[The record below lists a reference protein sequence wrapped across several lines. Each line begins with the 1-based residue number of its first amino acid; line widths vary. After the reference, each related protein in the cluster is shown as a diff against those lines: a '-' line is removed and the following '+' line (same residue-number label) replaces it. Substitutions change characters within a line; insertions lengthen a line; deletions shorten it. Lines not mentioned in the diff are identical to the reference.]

1 MSHSFSCVFVHV
13 VFSTKNRMCFFQ
25 NEELRLRLHAKL
37 GVLIKNKNCTPV
49 AVGGYVD
56 HVHALIMMHNGVSI
70 GEVVKDVKRLSS
82 GWVNDQVAN
91 SGKFTWQEGFSV
103 FSVSESVVQRVVRY
117 IQNQPEHHRGLTFEE
132 EMNEIMSPRRATVPG
147 RPTGG

>member
-1 MSHSFSCVFVHV
+1 MSHSYSCVFVHV

-25 NEELRLRLHAKL
+25 NEDLRERLHAHL
-37 GVLIKNKNCTPV
+37 GQLIKNKNCTPV
-49 AVGGYVD
+49 TVGGYVD

-82 GWVNDQVAN
+82 VWVNGQVCNA
-91 SGKFTWQEGFSV
+91 GKFSWQEGFSV
-103 FSVSESVVQRVVRY
+103 FSVSELIVPRVVSY
-117 IQNQPEHHRGLTFEE
+117 IRNQQEHHRKRTFEE

-147 RPTGG
+147 VPP